1 MNTRIFVGAAA
12 SVLITIIVVFWFFAS
27 DVEGGFF
34 SPSTQEVLKHGTN
47 LQLTLILDDGDTFG
61 SEIGLMEDFDNDGT
75 NDIVIGASQ
84 DDDGGKDRGAV
95 YILFLNKDG
104 TVKEYQKISDTE
116 GNFEG
121 VLDDGDEFGISSQ
134 IMDDLDGDG
143 INELAVGSFE
153 DDDGGQDRGAVY
165 ILFLNKDGTVKEYQK
180 ISDTEGNFE
189 GEIEFRDYFG
199 RDIDD
204 IGDLDGDGIN
214 ELAVGAFRNDNG
226 GKDRGAVYI
235 LFLNKDGMV
244 KEYQKIP
251 NLIN

>member
-1 MNTRIFVGAAA
+1 MKKKPVFGVICLAIISTVIIFGDRINT
-12 SVLITIIVVFWFFAS
+12 
-27 DVEGGFF
+27 D
-34 SPSTQEVLKHGTN
+34 N
-47 LQLTLILDDGDTFG
+47 LQLTLIPDDGDTFG
-61 SEIGLMEDFDNDGT
+61 NEIGLIGDFDGDGI
-75 NDIVIGASQ
+75 NDIIIGASG

-121 VLDDGDEFGISSQ
+121 GLDDGDTFGRSI
-134 IMDDLDGDG
+134 IGLDDLDGDG
-143 INELAVGSFE
+143 INELAVGAYK
-153 DDDGGQDRGAVY
+153 DDDGGKDRGAVY

-214 ELAVGAFRNDNG
+214 ELAVGVYRNDNG

-235 LFLNKDGMV
+235 LFLNKDGTV

>member
-1 MNTRIFVGAAA
+1 MKKKPVFGVICLAIISTVIIFGDRINT
-12 SVLITIIVVFWFFAS
+12 
-27 DVEGGFF
+27 D
-34 SPSTQEVLKHGTN
+34 N
-47 LQLTLILDDGDTFG
+47 LQLTLIPDDGDTFG
-61 SEIGLMEDFDNDGT
+61 NEIGLIGDFDGDGI
-75 NDIVIGASQ
+75 NDIIIGATE
-84 DDDGGKDRGAV
+84 DDDGGK
-95 YILFLNKDG
+95 
-104 TVKEYQKISDTE
+104 
-116 GNFEG
+116 
-121 VLDDGDEFGISSQ
+121 
-134 IMDDLDGDG
+134 
-143 INELAVGSFE
+143 
-153 DDDGGQDRGAVY
+153 DRGAVY

-214 ELAVGAFRNDNG
+214 ELAVGVYRNDNG

-235 LFLNKDGMV
+235 LFLNKDGTV